1 MVDSWFYHNGQPYP
15 PPPNSLVQLKLL
27 WITQSKQAQLKQMKG
42 NKTQRPK
49 GCALG
54 KQPQKQ
60 EAFFLLLLFPCWGW
74 NPRPRTSYCSD
85 KCCTIQL
92 LPTKKLTLQK
102 IRKMKIYIKME
113 LKDNM
118 AEALQRK
125 YGKQQPYEV
134 DSLEKWNR
142 VLKMTMTPLPR
153 KQYEIHQVYDNSNQS
168 KTSPCMGQDGCDL
181 TTVTASHA
189 SKNTRNRTVHILPGN
204 LQNGRITRG
213 KQFLVL

>member
-15 PPPNSLVQLKLL
+15 PPPNSLVQLKLS
-27 WITQSKQAQLKQMKG
+27 WITQSKQVQFKQMKG

-54 KQPQKQ
+54 KQPQNRKP
-60 EAFFLLLLFPCWGW
+60 FFVVTVSMLGVEPKTQDLILL
-74 NPRPRTSYCSD
+74 RQI
-85 KCCTIQL
+85 TIEL

-125 YGKQQPYEV
+125 YGKQQLYEA
-134 DSLEKWNR
+134 DSLEK
-142 VLKMTMTPLPR
+142 
-153 KQYEIHQVYDNSNQS
+153 
-168 KTSPCMGQDGCDL
+168 
-181 TTVTASHA
+181 
-189 SKNTRNRTVHILPGN
+189 
-204 LQNGRITRG
+204 
-213 KQFLVL
+213 